1 MSCTREQMIAQLQA
15 WLGLKESNGSHKKS
29 IDIYNSH
36 RPRARGYKLKYTD
49 AWCAGGLS
57 AAAIACGAEDIIP
70 LEVGCGKMR
79 DKAKK
84 MGIWVEADDYE
95 PLPGD
100 IIMYY
105 WKAKKTGDQKSGA
118 SHVGLVESC
127 KNGKITT
134 IECNYSNSVKRRTL
148 KVNDYRIRG
157 FITPKYEDSVDIEP
171 APEERPAPIP
181 APVVPIKKG
190 DTVMVMHGAKQ
201 YNGKGLASFVYKR
214 KHKVKQITADRAV
227 ITYGGV
233 TVAAVNVADLIAV

>member
-1 MSCTREQMIAQLQA
+1 MSCTREQVIAQMQA
-15 WLGLKESNGSHKKS
+15 WVGLKESNGSFKKI
-29 IDIYNSH
+29 IDLYNSH
-36 RPRARGYKLKYTD
+36 KPRARGYKLKYTD
-49 AWCAGGLS
+49 HWCAGGLS
-57 AAAIACGAEDIIP
+57 AAYIACNATDIFP

-100 IIMYY
+100 VIVYN
-105 WKAKKTGDQKSGA
+105 WNAKKTGDTKTGA

-127 KNGKITT
+127 KDGKIKTL
-134 IECNYSNSVKRRTL
+134 ECNYSKSVKRRTI

-157 FITPKYEDSVDIEP
+157 FITPKYDEDVEVTPVPEVKP
-171 APEERPAPIP
+171 APAPTVI
-181 APVVPIKKG
+181 VKKG
-190 DTVMVMHGAKQ
+190 DKVKVKTGAKQ

-214 KHKVKQITADRAV
+214 THKVKEVKADRAV

-233 TVAAVNVADLIAV
+233 VVAAVNVADLVVV

>member
-1 MSCTREQMIAQLQA
+1 MSCTREQAVAQMQA
-15 WLGLKESNGSHKKS
+15 WLGLKESNGSHKRI

-36 RPRARGYKLKYTD
+36 KPRARGYKLKYTD

-57 AAAIACGAEDIIP
+57 AAYIKCGATDIFP

-84 MGIWVEADDYE
+84 MGIWEEKDDYE

-100 IIMYY
+100 VIMYY
-105 WKAKKTGDQKSGA
+105 WKAKKTGDQKTGA

-127 KNGKITT
+127 KNGKIKT

-157 FITPKYEDSVDIEP
+157 FITPKYDESIEVEHVPDAKPTPTP
-171 APEERPAPIP
+171 AVA
-181 APVVPIKKG
+181 IKKG
-190 DTVMVMHGAKQ
+190 DIVKLKAGAKQ

-214 KHKVKQITADRAV
+214 KHKVKEVTGDRAV
-227 ITYGGV
+227 ITYGGI
-233 TVAAVNVADLIAV
+233 TVAAVNCNDLEIF